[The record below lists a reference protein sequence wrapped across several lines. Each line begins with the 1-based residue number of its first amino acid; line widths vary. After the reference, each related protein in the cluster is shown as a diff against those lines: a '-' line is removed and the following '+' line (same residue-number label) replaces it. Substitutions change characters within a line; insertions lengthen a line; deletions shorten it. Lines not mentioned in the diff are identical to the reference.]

1 MDLAQTQFEC
11 CAINSDINYDTSL
24 WRLKGYG
31 NLDWT
36 VPLTCCRL
44 NNRNEPFSYLDPK
57 PSNMTLCQSLDKI
70 EHSKGRHT
78 IGCLEPLD
86 EWYRM
91 HYTSF
96 LSASAIVAIVEF
108 TVLLS
113 IILSCAQLGQH
124 RVKLTTTGTTMFTN
138 VVATTA
144 TTKKRVAPQPQIVR
158 NENIQSE
165 NQMYTETI
173 DEVDQIRPY
182 NMTRS
187 YLV

>member
-1 MDLAQTQFEC
+1 MDLAQTLFEC
-11 CAINSDINYDTSL
+11 CAMNSDINYDTSL

-44 NNRNEPFSYLDPK
+44 DNRNEPFSYLDPK
-57 PSNMTLCQSLDKI
+57 PSNMTLCQSHDKH
-70 EHSKGRHT
+70 EHTNARHG
-78 IGCLEPLD
+78 INCLELLD

-91 HYTSF
+91 HFTTF
-96 LSASAIVAIVEF
+96 LSVNATVAIVEF
-108 TVLLS
+108 AVLLS

-124 RVKLTTTGTTMFTN
+124 PVKLITTGTTMFTN
-138 VVATTA
+138 VVAT
-144 TTKKRVAPQPQIVR
+144 KKRNAPQPQIVR
-158 NENIQSE
+158 NENVQ
-165 NQMYTETI
+165 NETQPYI
-173 DEVDQIRPY
+173 ESFDDIDQIRPY